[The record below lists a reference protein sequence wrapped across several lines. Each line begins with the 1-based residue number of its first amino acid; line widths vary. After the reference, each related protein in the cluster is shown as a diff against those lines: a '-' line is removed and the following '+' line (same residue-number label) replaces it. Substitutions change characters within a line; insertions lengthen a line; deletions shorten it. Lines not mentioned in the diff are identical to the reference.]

1 MSSVTGST
9 SDQSASSAG
18 SPAQDPS
25 RGGSSTRSMSLLTIA
40 AVAFSILSWSAAFVG
55 VRDAVRHFSPGSLAL
70 FRYLIASLV
79 LGAMLAAFRLPLPQ
93 RRDLPQLALVGLFG
107 VATYNLT
114 LNFGSQYIKAGSAAF
129 LVQTAPLFTAIF
141 AVLLLKERVT
151 SIAFVGMGIGFAGAL
166 MIFFG
171 EGKEVALEPA
181 ALLLLLAAVA
191 FSLFFI
197 TQKPLLARY
206 SAIQVITVAVWLG
219 TLMMIPFGLDIGSE
233 VADAPA
239 SAIWMVVFLG
249 VFPAALAYASW
260 AYALSRFPASK
271 AGSFLY
277 IGGPTTVV
285 IAWLWLDEVPSLLSL
300 IGGLVALTGVV
311 IVNTWGR
318 VSAKQATARQAEA
331 QQTTALETE
340 ALETGATPAEPKRT
354 GDLPSR

>member
-9 SDQSASSAG
+9 SDQSASAAG

-25 RGGSSTRSMSLLTIA
+25 RRRSSTRSMSLLTIA

-70 FRYLIASLV
+70 FRYLIASVV

-93 RRDLPQLALVGLFG
+93 RRDLQQLALVGLFG

-171 EGKEVALEPA
+171 EGKEVSLEPA

-260 AYALSRFPASK
+260 AYALSRIPASK

-340 ALETGATPAEPKRT
+340 ALEADATPTEPKRA

>member
-9 SDQSASSAG
+9 SDQSASSSG
-18 SPAQDPS
+18 SPAEDPA
-25 RGGSSTRSMSLLTIA
+25 RRRPAIRTMSLLTIA

-70 FRYLIASLV
+70 FRYLIASVVLAVMLV
-79 LGAMLAAFRLPLPQ
+79 AIRLPLPH
-93 RRDLPQLALVGLFG
+93 RRDWPQIALVGLFG

-141 AVLLLKERVT
+141 AVLFLKERVT
-151 SIAFVGMGIGFAGAL
+151 SIAFVGMGVGFAGAL

-206 SAIQVITVAVWLG
+206 SAIQVITVAVWIG
-219 TLMMIPFGLDIGSE
+219 TVMMIPFGLDIGSE
-233 VADAPA
+233 VSGAPA
-239 SAIWMVVFLG
+239 SAIWTVIFLG
-249 VFPAALAYASW
+249 VFPAALAYAAW
-260 AYALSRFPASK
+260 AYALSRIPASK

-300 IGGLVALTGVV
+300 VGGLVALTGVV

-318 VSAKQATARQAEA
+318 VSAKQATAKQAEA
-331 QQTTALETE
+331 QQSTALDPEALPTE
-340 ALETGATPAEPKRT
+340 AQQREPKQA
-354 GDLPSR
+354 

>member
-1 MSSVTGST
+1 
-9 SDQSASSAG
+9 
-18 SPAQDPS
+18 
-25 RGGSSTRSMSLLTIA
+25 MSLLTAA

-70 FRYLIASLV
+70 FRYIIASVV
-79 LGAMLAAFRLPLPQ
+79 LAMMLAATRAPLPQ
-93 RRDLPQLALVGLFG
+93 RRDWPRLALVGLFG
-107 VATYNLT
+107 ATTYNLA

-141 AVLLLKERVT
+141 AVLLLKEKVT
-151 SIAFVGMGIGFAGAL
+151 SLAFVGMGIGFAGAL

-181 ALLLLLAAVA
+181 ALLLLLAALA

-206 SAIQVITVAVWLG
+206 SAIQVITVAVWIG
-219 TLMMIPFGLDIGSE
+219 TVLMIPFGLDIRSE
-233 VADAPA
+233 VANAPA
-239 SAIWMVVFLG
+239 SAIWIVIFLG

-260 AYALSRFPASK
+260 AYALSRIPASK

-285 IAWLWLDEVPSLLSL
+285 IAWIWLDEVPSLLSL
-300 IGGLVALTGVV
+300 LGGLVALAGVV

-318 VSAKQATARQAEA
+318 TMA
-331 QQTTALETE
+331 
-340 ALETGATPAEPKRT
+340 KRT
-354 GDLPSR
+354 